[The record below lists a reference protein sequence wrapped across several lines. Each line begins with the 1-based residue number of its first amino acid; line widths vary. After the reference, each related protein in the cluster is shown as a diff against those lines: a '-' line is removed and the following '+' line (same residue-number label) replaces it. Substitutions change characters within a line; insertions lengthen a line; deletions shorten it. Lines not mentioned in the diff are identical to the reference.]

1 MTLRSLTAV
10 LAAAVGTGGLLAA
23 FVVRNA
29 LWLTV
34 QACVV
39 DATLTGA
46 PFPCLLVDMAAGELA
61 ACHIND
67 MLRPLGF
74 EAVTGRAA
82 CQHQWASGI
91 ERQVPGVPPID
102 VPP

>member
-1 MTLRSLTAV
+1 MRSLTAV

-23 FVVRNA
+23 FVVRDA

-46 PFPCLLVDMAAGELA
+46 PFPCLLVDMAAGEA
-61 ACHIND
+61 RGYAV
-67 MLRPLGF
+67 LRAPFG
-74 EAVTGRAA
+74 AQDR
-82 CQHQWASGI
+82 S
-91 ERQVPGVPPID
+91 
-102 VPP
+102 

>member
-23 FVVRNA
+23 FVVRDA

-46 PFPCLLVDMAAGELA
+46 RFLASSWTWPPAMRGDTQFCARLLARR
-61 ACHIND
+61 I
-67 MLRPLGF
+67 R
-74 EAVTGRAA
+74 
-82 CQHQWASGI
+82 S
-91 ERQVPGVPPID
+91 
-102 VPP
+102 